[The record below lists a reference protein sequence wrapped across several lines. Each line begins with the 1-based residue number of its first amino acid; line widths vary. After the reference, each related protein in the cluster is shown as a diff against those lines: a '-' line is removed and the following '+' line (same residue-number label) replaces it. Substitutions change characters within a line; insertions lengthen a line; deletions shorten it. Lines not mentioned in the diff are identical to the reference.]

1 MPKKTICLNMI
12 VKNESHIIQET
23 LDNISKYIDYWV
35 ICDTGSTD
43 GTQDLIKEY
52 FRKRGIPGDLVQHQ
66 WKNFGHNRSLALKE
80 CKGKADYIFVIDAD
94 DLIVGDLQLPNNMN
108 ADVYKLVYGKGF
120 TYHREQIFGNHLDW
134 RYVGV
139 LHEYPECTNKKN
151 TNSKLIEGD
160 YYVDSRRL
168 GARNKDPKKYLKD
181 AEILVQGIED
191 VLKEGNK
198 DLAGRY
204 AFYAG
209 QSYKD
214 YGDRENS
221 NKYYRMRIK
230 MGGWFEETYYAY
242 YQVAKNLQEL
252 GRPEEEVER
261 AYLDAYNFLKVRAEP
276 LYELALMYRLKH
288 NFEKSYHYACM
299 ALKIEFPKDL
309 GLFISKDVYDW
320 KNKDECS
327 ISAYYLKKYQASF
340 EMCQQLLQEGYLPE
354 DQRARVETNRDYC
367 VPFIKGDLIK
377 YNADLVKKIT
387 NNVAKKKRN
396 LVTYTVTTCKR
407 FDLFQKTIN
416 SFINCCTDVLQIDK
430 WLCVDDNS
438 SAEDRKQMES
448 LYPFFQFVWKTP
460 EQKGHPESMNLI
472 IDMVKSPFVLHMED
486 DWQFFEKKEYIKPA
500 LEILQEDKTL
510 GQVCFNRNYAEVL
523 KDRESPGGLLRWT
536 KENRIRYLIHEHY
549 EPESAEYNDFQVRH
563 GGKPSSCYWPHYSLR
578 PSVLNADVFKDVGR
592 YNTNTSHFEMEY
604 SHRYY
609 ALGYKTA
616 FYDAVSCLH
625 IGRLTSERDDKTK
638 KNAYELNGESQFGD
652 RKPSTASS
660 NATTSTSTSATTAKS
675 EKPEKKVTF
684 KDDLVETS
692 KKVSATKNTNTE
704 KEVAKEFIIDYDNIL
719 EEAQRGVMK
728 NMPFGMNTINEPAAV
743 KSAIT
748 DIITSDKV
756 ENTRINRPTPRA
768 PKTEYVNDK
777 GKEFEGYKFIP
788 NKDSMG
794 NDIKHVGDKTVEE
807 LKAICD
813 EDPNC
818 VAFNTLGYF
827 KHSIVDESEY
837 ISLPSYDGKLHGMY
851 INMKHWQ
858 NILDNVRDK
867 IMGLHKQPIAF
878 VIKHEDNIER
888 FKNVMDRFMYHC
900 RDIEIISTWICI
912 NTDVD
917 CEAEMVIKERYPFM
931 QFIVSDPDIS
941 EILRFTKTKYLLRM
955 DSDIARRNFNIRDGI
970 FKKLNEGHMIAY
982 FNDVDIDKPT
992 GPYLTMMTS

>member
-66 WKNFGHNRSLALKE
+66 WKNFGYNRSLALKE

-94 DLIVGDLQLPNNMN
+94 DLIVGDLTLPNNMN
-108 ADVYKLVYGKGF
+108 ADVYKLVYGTGF
-120 TYHREQIFGNHLDW
+120 TYHREQIFGNHLEW

-151 TNSKLIEGD
+151 TNSKLIEGN

-181 AEILVQGIED
+181 AEVLVQGIED
-191 VLKEGNK
+191 VLKEGDK
-198 DLAGRY
+198 DLAARY

-214 YGDRENS
+214 YSDRENS
-221 NKYYRMRIK
+221 NKYYRMRIQ
-230 MGGWFEETYYAY
+230 MGGWFEETYYSY
-242 YQVAKNLQEL
+242 YQVAKNLQEM
-252 GRPEEEVER
+252 GKSDEEVEK
-261 AYLDAYNFLKVRAEP
+261 AYLEAYNFLKVRSEP
-276 LYELALMYRLKH
+276 LYELAAMYRLKG
-288 NFEKSYHYACM
+288 NFEKSYHFGCM
-299 ALKIEFPKDL
+299 ALKIPFPKDL

-320 KNKDECS
+320 KTKDECS
-327 ISAYYLKKYQASF
+327 ISAYYLKKYQPSF
-340 EMCQQLLQEGYLPE
+340 DMCQQLLHEGYLPE
-354 DQRARVETNRDYC
+354 DQRHRVEANRDYC
-367 VPFIKGDLIK
+367 VPFIKEDLIK
-377 YNADLVKKIT
+377 YNSELVKKIT
-387 NNVAKKKRN
+387 NNVSKKKRN

-416 SFINCCTDVLQIDK
+416 SFINCCTDILQIDK
-430 WLCVDDNS
+430 WICVDDNS
-438 SAEDRKQMES
+438 SAEDRKKMET
-448 LYPFFQFVWKTP
+448 LYPFFQFVWKTA
-460 EQKGHPESMNLI
+460 EQKGHPESMNII

-536 KENRIRYLIHEHY
+536 KDNHIRYLIHEHY
-549 EPESAEYNDFQVRH
+549 HPDSQEYKDFGTRH
-563 GGKPSSCYWPHYSLR
+563 NNRPSSCYWPHYSLR
-578 PSVLNADVFKDVGR
+578 PSVINTKVFKDVGR
-592 YNTNTSHFEMEY
+592 YNTNTTHFEMEY
-604 SHRYY
+604 SHRYF
-609 ALGYKTA
+609 ALNYKTA
-616 FYDAVSCLH
+616 FYDAISCLH

-638 KNAYELNGESQFGD
+638 KNAYELNSESQFGE
-652 RKPSTASS
+652 RKKQLTD
-660 NATTSTSTSATTAKS
+660 TSVTNTSITGKT
-675 EKPEKKVTF
+675 EKKVSF
-684 KDDLVETS
+684 KDDITNQGIMTKETET
-692 KKVSATKNTNTE
+692 TKGE
-704 KEVAKEFIIDYDNIL
+704 KETAKEFVIDYDSIL
-719 EEAQRGVMK
+719 IEAQKGMIK
-728 NMPFGMNTINEPAAV
+728 NMPFGMNTINEPPAV

-748 DIITSDKV
+748 DIITNDNI
-756 ENTRINRPTPRA
+756 ENKNLTRPTPRT
-768 PKTEYVNDK
+768 PKADYVNDK
-777 GKEFEGYKFIP
+777 GKEFEGYKFCP
-788 NKDSMG
+788 SKDSMG

-827 KHSIVDESEY
+827 KHTIVDESEY

-851 INMKHWQ
+851 INMKHLQ
-858 NILDNVRDK
+858 NMLDSVRDRILGK
-867 IMGLHKQPIAF
+867 KEPSIAF
-878 VIKHEDNIER
+878 VIKYDDGNMAK
-888 FKNVMDRFMYHC
+888 FKNMMNQFMFKC

-912 NTDVD
+912 NMDVD
-917 CEAEMVIKERYPFM
+917 CEAEVTIKEAYPFM
-931 QFIVSDPDIS
+931 QYIVSDPDIS
-941 EILRFTKTKYLLRM
+941 EILKLTKTKYILTM
-955 DSDIARRNFNIRDGI
+955 DNDIARRHFNIRDGI
-970 FKKLNEGHMIAY
+970 NKLNGSPHINKIY
-982 FNDVDIDKPT
+982 FNEIGLNVDDPT
-992 GPYLTMMTS
+992 NKGPYLTMTTS